1 LAGTRKA
8 GKGTGAARPAGAA
21 TAARP
26 ASAAPLMVQ
35 MAGRE
40 QWRRWLARH
49 HASHTEVWLVYFK
62 RHTGRPTVV
71 YEEAVQE
78 ALCFGWIDSIV
89 RRVNDQCYAQKFT
102 PRRARSQWSSSN
114 LRRFALLV
122 REGRM
127 TAAGLAKGPPPGG
140 EAQAAG
146 GAADVA
152 AVADRSD
159 LPDTAGAPVDPSA
172 GSAGGDPPA
181 SAKRRAGEEVEV
193 PAYMKAELRT
203 HPGVWQA
210 FSRLAPSHRRNY
222 VRWVDSAKRQETRER
237 RLAEAVA
244 LLEKNRKLGMK

>member
-1 LAGTRKA
+1 MAGTRKA
-8 GKGTGAARPAGAA
+8 GKGTSAARTAGAA

-49 HASHTEVWLVYFK
+49 HASKTEVWLVYFK
-62 RHTGRPTVV
+62 LHTGRPTVV

-78 ALCFGWIDSIV
+78 ALCFGWIDSLV
-89 RRVNDQCYAQKFT
+89 RRIDDQCYAQKFT
-102 PRRARSQWSSSN
+102 PRKARSQWSASN
-114 LRRFALLV
+114 LRRFAQLV
-122 REGRM
+122 RDGRM
-127 TAAGLAKGPPPGG
+127 TAAGLAKGPPAAG
-140 EAQAAG
+140 EAPAAG
-146 GAADVA
+146 GAAGGA
-152 AVADRSD
+152 AAADRSN
-159 LPDTAGAPVDPSA
+159 LPGTAGAPVDPSA
-172 GSAGGDPPA
+172 GSADGDTPA
-181 SAKRRAGEEVEV
+181 SARRRAGEEVAV
-193 PAYMKAELRT
+193 PAYMAAGLRA

-244 LLEKNRKLGMK
+244 LLEKNQKLGMK